1 MKIEN
6 KISVILPVYNSEEFI
21 SESIKSIINQSYKC
35 FELIIINDGSTDK
48 TKEICE
54 SFLKKIKEL
63 FS

>member
-54 SFLKKIKEL
+54 SF
-63 FS
+63 